1 MKPWAPSQDKQQD
14 IGRQTL
20 HLVVSVS
27 TRLLQHFHW
36 YLGGESLQAGKLSW
50 ISLAE
55 KVIFCDTNLA
65 KSKTNEWNVR

>member
-27 TRLLQHFHW
+27 TRLLQRFHC
-36 YLGGESLQAGKLSW
+36 YLGEGSLLAGIL
-50 ISLAE
+50 
-55 KVIFCDTNLA
+55 
-65 KSKTNEWNVR
+65 